1 MYKDFCDTSNLYS
14 ILNKVNTLLIL
25 YHVTLILTV
34 ETILLFPGF
43 V

>member
-14 ILNKVNTLLIL
+14 ILKKVNTLL

-43 V
+43 E